1 MNRAAIQTIT
11 HPLLS
16 ADEIWRGIGNVA
28 LLDAPRKLALLV
40 SRRCDGEAVLAA
52 YDRVSAACDGETV
65 VVSGFHSPV
74 EADCLKILLR
84 SSESRVIMV
93 LARYLGETFLVHA
106 SWREALGQGR
116 LLILSAF
123 QIQQKRPDHASCER
137 RNRQIHVM
145 CEGQCLNRAE
155 MIGRSR

>member
-1 MNRAAIQTIT
+1 MPTIQTVT

-16 ADEIWRGIGNVA
+16 VDETWCAIGNAA

-52 YDRVSAACDGETV
+52 YDRVSAACDGEAV

-93 LARYLGETFLVHA
+93 LARHLGETFLVHA
-106 SWREALGQGR
+106 SWREALEQGR
-116 LLILSAF
+116 MLILSAF
-123 QIQQKRPDHASCER
+123 PVQQKRSDRIACEK
-137 RNRQIHVM
+137 RNAQVISL
-145 CEGQCLNRAE
+145 CGQVRECADADV
-155 MIGRSR
+155 